1 MNVETDFY
9 NGLGRIIE
17 DSLTARETEPELAAS
32 IAADI
37 ITVVAGSYGGQ
48 TVYLKNG
55 LSGEIA
61 LKHEQIASE
70 YNGRNIRELSMKYR
84 VSAVWIKKI
93 LKRYGK

>member
-1 MNVETDFY
+1 VKPETDFY
-9 NGLGRIIE
+9 NELGKIIE
-17 DSLTARETEPELAAS
+17 GALVACEIEEELASA
-32 IAADI
+32 IAANI
-37 ITVVAGSYGGQ
+37 ITYVAHRYGGS
-48 TVYLKNG
+48 VIYFKNG

-93 LKRYGK
+93 LKRHSK